1 MRTYIYKIRLLFILK
16 TFSISFVIL
25 IVVGL
30 IIILDIAG
38 IKKINTDVLLL
49 IVLIQIGPS
58 LFLLIEY
65 LIISSKIKIKI
76 SGKEI
81 EVHKNNTVLIYQYS
95 DILNVTKYCSF
106 PVSQNRKRYYF
117 ATDTYYF
124 LKITMNDNEEYIVTS
139 LMTDTKHNQFTVKE
153 TKARF
158 IPTLIWN

>member
-81 EVHKNNTVLIYQYS
+81 EVHKNNTVPCTHLFAH
-95 DILNVTKYCSF
+95 DTGILPDY
-106 PVSQNRKRYYF
+106 R
-117 ATDTYYF
+117 
-124 LKITMNDNEEYIVTS
+124 
-139 LMTDTKHNQFTVKE
+139 
-153 TKARF
+153 
-158 IPTLIWN
+158 